1 MRKLFVVGLAGAA
14 CLTFVASKAMA
25 VDIPITGLKLIIVD
39 KIASSGIAKA
49 VYVAKDANVSKGT
62 ATNVAAISS
71 QVDISFDAEDGS
83 FVNPSGGFWL
93 VNKDTVAK
101 YVNKNAP
108 SGGATKVSVIKPG
121 KLVKNVGKSLGDD
134 PIDISAAPTGPVSVV
149 YTVNN
154 GGVFRMCTQFN
165 GPTCSH
171 KSIAAGTGWKL
182 TCKGNAS
189 PSACPSSPSGAFI
202 D

>member
-1 MRKLFVVGLAGAA
+1 MRKLFIIGLAVAA
-14 CLTFVASKAMA
+14 GMTFSASKAMA
-25 VDIPITGLKLIIVD
+25 TDISIVPLKLIIVD
-39 KIASSGIAKA
+39 KVASTGIAK
-49 VYVAKDANVSKGT
+49 VVFVAKDTNVSKGT

-71 QVDISFDAEDGS
+71 QIDISYDAEEGS
-83 FVNPSGGFWL
+83 FTNPSGGNWL
-93 VNKDTVAK
+93 VNKDSVAK

-108 SGGATKVSVIKPG
+108 SGGGTKVSVIKPS
-121 KLVKNVGKSLGDD
+121 KLLKNVGKDLGDD
-134 PIDISAAPTGPVSVV
+134 PIDISAAPTGPVQVV

-154 GGVFRMCTQFN
+154 GGTFRHCGEFN

-182 TCKGNAS
+182 SCKGNGS
-189 PSACPSSPSGAFI
+189 VSACGSPSGAFV

>member
-1 MRKLFVVGLAGAA
+1 MRKSFVMGVAVAA
-14 CLTFVASKAMA
+14 CMTFAASKAMA
-25 VDIPITGLKLIIVD
+25 VDIPITPLKLIIVD
-39 KIASSGIAKA
+39 KIASTGIAK
-49 VYVAKDANVSKGT
+49 VVFVAKDTAVTKGT

-71 QVDISFDAEDGS
+71 QIDISYDAEDGS
-83 FVNPSGGFWL
+83 FTNPVGGNWL
-93 VNKDTVAK
+93 VNKDSVAK

-108 SGGATKVSVIKPG
+108 SGGGTKVSVIKPG
-121 KLVKNVGKSLGDD
+121 KLLKNVGKDLGDD
-134 PIDISAAPTGPVSVV
+134 PIDISSAPIGEVEVV

-154 GGVFRMCTQFN
+154 GGIFRHCGEFN

-182 TCKGNAS
+182 SCKGNGSA
-189 PSACPSSPSGAFI
+189 SACGSPSGAFV

>member
-1 MRKLFVVGLAGAA
+1 MRKLFVIGMAAAA
-14 CLTFVASKAMA
+14 CLTFAASKAMA
-25 VDIPITGLKLIIVD
+25 ADIPITGLKLIIVD
-39 KIASSGIAKA
+39 KIASTGIAKV
-49 VYVAKDANVSKGT
+49 VYVAKDGAVSKGT
-62 ATNVAAISS
+62 GTNVATVSS

-83 FVNPSGGFWL
+83 FVNPSGANWL

-108 SGGATKVSVIKPG
+108 TGGGTKVSVVKPG
-121 KLVKNVGKSLGDD
+121 KLLKNVGKNLGDN
-134 PIDISAAPTGPVSVV
+134 PIDISSAPTGPVDVV

-154 GGVFRMCTQFN
+154 GGVFRHCTAFD

-189 PSACPSSPSGAFI
+189 PVACPSSPSGAFI